1 MAWKSARFLPGDPA
15 SPNPMLLSP
24 SCREATTCS
33 TEIPVARTQEH
44 PPTAPCAGAKNLL
57 LAGISSWVHT
67 YQSMRHRDPV
77 QRAILLRNLWKLP
90 GIQFNKF
97 SPHYII
103 YWNKIPRAVDGFLV
117 TENCKWLGLYFK
129 FCYLSKAL
137 VCVALLNEWSLPDLW
152 LDYNSPFWWVFY

>member
-1 MAWKSARFLPGDPA
+1 MHIFCLETQPVLTPCSSVPLAERPPPAAQRFLWLGPR
-15 SPNPMLLSP
+15 S
-24 SCREATTCS
+24 
-33 TEIPVARTQEH
+33 IPPQPHVQRQ
-44 PPTAPCAGAKNLL
+44 KNLL

-77 QRAILLRNLWKLP
+77 QRAILPRNLWKLP

-103 YWNKIPRAVDGFLV
+103 YWNKIPRAVNGFLV
-117 TENCKWLGLYFK
+117 MENCKWLGLYFK